1 MNQEYVLYHMSVIK
15 SVILVIEEEEYSI
28 ACLETSLF
36 NIYGLVRRKEI
47 RNSIMIYLCKQI
59 FKILFLGNESIVDEE
74 RKIRKQGN

>member
-1 MNQEYVLYHMSVIK
+1 MNQEYALYHMSVNK

-28 ACLETSLF
+28 TCMD